1 METLGKDVAEEAA
14 DELGNV
20 ERHGRVAAGSLDPI
34 VFDLECDAPLIA
46 RDQGAI

>member
-14 DELGNV
+14 DELANV

-34 VFDLECDAPLIA
+34 VLDLECDASLGEC
-46 RDQGAI
+46 DQAAI